1 MTGFRRA
8 ISERVPGW
16 LIWPILGLL
25 IVLLLPVSL
34 VGGLTALV
42 ISGAIVL
49 GVRRTELGRQF
60 TDRLKLPVL
69 AILSA
74 FIVGGIVLIL
84 SDLEFYSK
92 FAADPGGTLFASFQR
107 VGLAYWEL
115 LKGAFGDPGKLTTA
129 LASGQPNKIG
139 IALRPISETFLA
151 TTPLILAGLGVAV
164 AFRSGVFNIGAEGQL
179 KIGAMFAVWV
189 GIWIPAPGPFHILL
203 ALIAGIVGGA
213 LWGFIPGILK
223 AKTGAHEVI
232 TTIMLNAIA
241 QQIMLALLLSPVLQP
256 VGGTTPISMPIQESA
271 QLPLLL
277 DLPKLR
283 VHYGLVIALI
293 AAAWT
298 SWLMFRTTKGFEFR
312 AAGLNPRA
320 AGYAGM
326 HAGRTI
332 VLAMIVSGG
341 LAGLAGASE
350 VLGTTHY
357 LSPTISPGYGW
368 DAISLAL
375 LGGTRPGGVVVAALL
390 FGALR
395 AGGPGMA
402 LATGVPIDLL
412 AFISALVIMFVAAPR
427 LVREI
432 YRVKLNAT
440 TPSTPRPQE
449 TPT

>member
-1 MTGFRRA
+1 MSR
-8 ISERVPGW
+8 
-16 LIWPILGLL
+16 
-25 IVLLLPVSL
+25 LPVGLSGIFWSL
-34 VGGLTALV
+34 IAIAFAVQFFLEKAYIALAV
-42 ISGAIVL
+42 QLAIAIAIVVL
-49 GVRRTELGRQF
+49 SRSVQGRNF
-60 TDRLKLPVL
+60 LNRMKLPVL
-69 AILSA
+69 AIISA

-84 SDLEFYSK
+84 SDLEFYAK
-92 FAADPGGTLFASFQR
+92 FGVDPIGTLASSLGR
-107 VGLAYWEL
+107 VAEAY
-115 LKGAFGDPGKLTTA
+115 GALIVGALGDPGKITTA
-129 LASGQPNKIG
+129 LATGNANKIG

-179 KIGAMFAVWV
+179 KNGAMFAVWV
-189 GIWIPAPGPFHILL
+189 GIWIPLPGPFHILL
-203 ALIAGIVGGA
+203 ALVAGVAGGA

-332 VLAMIVSGG
+332 VMAMSISGA
-341 LAGLAGASE
+341 LAGLAGAVE
-350 VLGTTHY
+350 VLGTNHY
-357 LSPTISPGYGW
+357 LSPGISPGYGW

-375 LGGTRPGGVVVAALL
+375 LGGTRPGGVVIAALL

-440 TPSTPRPQE
+440 APSTPRPQE

>member
-1 MTGFRRA
+1 MSR
-8 ISERVPGW
+8 
-16 LIWPILGLL
+16 
-25 IVLLLPVSL
+25 LPVGLGNL
-34 VGGLTALV
+34 VWAAVAIGFGVLFALQKAY
-42 ISGAIVL
+42 IAL
-49 GVRRTELGRQF
+49 GVEVVLALAVAALSQTSRGRQF
-60 TDRLKLPVL
+60 LGRLKLPVL

-74 FIVGGIVLIL
+74 FIVGGIVLIF
-84 SDLEFYSK
+84 SDLEFYTK
-92 FAADPGGTLFASFQR
+92 FPGDPLGTMLASLGR
-107 VGLAYWEL
+107 VGSAY
-115 LKGAFGDPGKLTTA
+115 GALIVGALGDPGKIAAA
-129 LASGQPNKIG
+129 LATGNPNKIG
-139 IALRPISETFLA
+139 IALRPISETLLA
-151 TTPLILAGLGVAV
+151 TTPLILAGLGVAI

-179 KIGAMFAVWV
+179 KIGALCAVWV
-189 GIWIPAPGPFHILL
+189 GIWVPLPFPFHILV
-203 ALIAGIVGGA
+203 ALIAGMAGGA

-241 QQIMLALLLSPVLQP
+241 QQVMLALLLTPILQP
-256 VGGTTPISMPIQESA
+256 VGGTTPISRTVLDSA

-283 VHYGLVIALI
+283 VHFGLIIALL
-293 AAAWT
+293 AAVWT

-326 HAGRTI
+326 RAGRTV

-440 TPSTPRPQE
+440 APSTPRPQE

>member
-1 MTGFRRA
+1 MKGR
-8 ISERVPGW
+8 
-16 LIWPILGLL
+16 
-25 IVLLLPVSL
+25 LPVSVAGIFWVL
-34 VGGLTALV
+34 VALAFAV
-42 ISGAIVL
+42 QFFLEKAYIALAVEILIAVAIVVL
-49 GVRRTELGRQF
+49 SRYPRGVQF
-60 TDRLKLPVL
+60 LNRLKLPVL
-69 AILSA
+69 AIISA
-74 FIVGGIVLIL
+74 FIVGGIVLIF

-92 FAADPGGTLFASFQR
+92 FPTDPVGTLIQSLGR
-107 VGLAYWEL
+107 VGSAY
-115 LKGAFGDPGKLTTA
+115 GALIVGALGDPGKIATA
-129 LASGQPNKIG
+129 LGTGNANKIG
-139 IALRPISETFLA
+139 IALRPISETLLA

-179 KIGAMFAVWV
+179 KVGAIFAVWV
-189 GIWIPAPGPFHILL
+189 GIWVPLPAPFHALL
-203 ALIAGIVGGA
+203 ALTAGVVGGA

-241 QQIMLALLLSPVLQP
+241 QQVMLALLLSPVLQP
-256 VGGTTPISMPIQESA
+256 VGGTTPISISIQDSA
-271 QLPLLL
+271 HLPVLL
-277 DLPKLR
+277 DLPKIR
-283 VHYGLVIALI
+283 VHFGLVIALL

-326 HAGRTI
+326 RAGRTI
-332 VLAMIVSGG
+332 VLAMVVSGG

-432 YRVKLNAT
+432 YRVKIAAT
-440 TPSTPRPQE
+440 APSTPRVVE

>member
-1 MTGFRRA
+1 MSR
-8 ISERVPGW
+8 
-16 LIWPILGLL
+16 
-25 IVLLLPVSL
+25 LPVR
-34 VGGLTALV
+34 
-42 ISGAIVL
+42 ISGIVWSLIAFAFAAQFFLEKAYIALGVEFAIVVAIAVL
-49 GVRRTELGRQF
+49 SRSVRGRSF
-60 TDRLKLPVL
+60 LNRMKLPVL
-69 AILSA
+69 AIVSA
-74 FIVGGIVLIL
+74 FVVGGVVLIL
-84 SDLEFYSK
+84 SDLEFYTK
-92 FAADPGGTLFASFQR
+92 FGVDPIGTLIASVGR
-107 VGLAYWEL
+107 VSEAY
-115 LKGAFGDPGKLTTA
+115 GALIVGALGDPGKITTA
-129 LASGQPNKIG
+129 LASGQANKIG
-139 IALRPISETFLA
+139 IALRPISETLLA

-179 KIGAMFAVWV
+179 KIGAMCAVWV
-189 GIWIPAPGPFHILL
+189 GIWVPLPGPLHILV
-203 ALIAGIVGGA
+203 ALIAGIAGGA
-213 LWGFIPGILK
+213 FWGFIPGILK

-256 VGGTTPISMPIQESA
+256 PGGTTPISMPIEASA

-277 DLPKLR
+277 NLPKLR
-283 VHYGLVIALI
+283 VHFGLVIALI
-293 AAAWT
+293 AAVWT

-326 HAGRTI
+326 RAGRTI
-332 VLAMIVSGG
+332 VLAMVVSGG

-375 LGGTRPGGVVVAALL
+375 LGGTRPGGVVIAALL

-412 AFISALVIMFVAAPR
+412 AFISALVIMFVAAPF

-432 YRVKLNAT
+432 YRVKLDVTGPT
-440 TPSTPRPQE
+440 TPRVQE

>member
-1 MTGFRRA
+1 MSRLPKIPASAVWG
-8 ISERVPGW
+8 
-16 LIWPILGLL
+16 LIA
-25 IVLLLPVSL
+25 VLAAVHFAQQEAYL
-34 VGGLTALV
+34 A
-42 ISGAIVL
+42 L
-49 GVRRTELGRQF
+49 GVEFVLALAVFGLGRTESGRHF
-60 TDRLKLPVL
+60 VSRLKLPVL
-69 AILSA
+69 AIVSA
-74 FIVGGIVLIL
+74 FLVGGIVLIF
-84 SDLEFYSK
+84 SDLEFYEK
-92 FAADPGGTLFASFQR
+92 FPLDPLGTLVESLLRIEKAYGALV
-107 VGLAYWEL
+107 VGAL
-115 LKGAFGDPGKLTTA
+115 GDPGKIVAAFGTA
-129 LASGQPNKIG
+129 DANKIG
-139 IALRPISETFLA
+139 IALRPISETLLA

-179 KIGAMFAVWV
+179 KIGAVFAVWV
-189 GIWIPAPGPFHILL
+189 GIWVPMPFPFHLIV

-241 QQIMLALLLSPVLQP
+241 QQIMLALLLTPILQP
-256 VGGTTPISMPIQESA
+256 EGGTTPISRTVLDSA
-271 QLPLLL
+271 QLPILL

-283 VHYGLVIALI
+283 VHFGLIIALL

-298 SWLMFRTTKGFEFR
+298 SWLLFRTTKGFEFR

-326 HAGRTI
+326 RAGRTV
-332 VLAMIVSGG
+332 VLAMVVSGG

-350 VLGTTHY
+350 VLGTSHY
-357 LSPTISPGYGW
+357 LSPSISPGYGW

-375 LGGTRPGGVVVAALL
+375 LGGSRPGGVVAAALL
-390 FGALR
+390 YGALR

-432 YRVKLNAT
+432 YRVKITASAPQ
-440 TPSTPRPQE
+440 TPQVTE